1 MKKGASPRVVKTLK
15 RLAIHLVFVINDSV
29 DLVYL
34 CKLGH
39 LHLLRVKSV
48 PGRRRV
54 P

>member
-1 MKKGASPRVVKTLK
+1 MKMEASTRGVKNLK

-39 LHLLRVKSV
+39 LHLLWVKSV
-48 PGRRRV
+48 PGRRCV